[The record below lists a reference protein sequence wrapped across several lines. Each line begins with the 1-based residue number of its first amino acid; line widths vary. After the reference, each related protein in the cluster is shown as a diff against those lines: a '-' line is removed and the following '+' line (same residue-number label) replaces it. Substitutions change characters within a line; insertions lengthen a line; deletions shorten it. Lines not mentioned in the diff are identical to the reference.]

1 MKTTITILFAG
12 LIMVS
17 CGQKDP
23 GSVEAV
29 IESGDL
35 SAMKAKKEQV
45 LKSYDSIAQVL
56 GRLEKAITEKDTL
69 KKYPLVTTFTLKDT
83 LFQHF
88 IDIQGNVE
96 TDQNLLIYPE
106 YQGVLTRVLVNEGDK
121 VSKGQT
127 LARIDDGGLSN
138 QLAQM
143 ETQYDLAKTTFERQ
157 ERLWNQKIG
166 SEIQYLQ
173 AKANMEAAKSSVDQM
188 RAQVGRTTVRAPF
201 SGTIDEIITE
211 QGTVVGPGGQPLM
224 RIVALGDMY
233 VKASVPEAY
242 LGSIAKGTSVKMT
255 FPAINKVVEGQV
267 KNVGNYIN
275 PNNRTFQIEI
285 DVPNKDK
292 AIKPNLVA
300 KLEINDYSQE
310 NAQLIPAN
318 AIQENSKGD
327 KYVFVLT
334 ERVADEAKA
343 VRKQIETGKK
353 YEGMVEVISGL
364 KPGETI
370 VNEGALTLNDGSAV
384 KIKETTNNLP
394 NGTN

>member
-1 MKTTITILFAG
+1 MKNLITSTLIALTII
-12 LIMVS
+12 S

-23 GSVEAV
+23 RSVDAV

-56 GRLEKAITEKDTL
+56 GELDKAIAEKDTL
-69 KKYPLVTTFTLKDT
+69 KKYPLVTTFTIKDT
-83 LFQHF
+83 LFEHF

-106 YQGVLTRVLVNEGDK
+106 YQGVLTRVFVNEGDK
-121 VSKGQT
+121 VTKGQT
-127 LARIDDGGLSN
+127 LAKIDDGGLSN
-138 QLAQM
+138 QMAQT

-211 QGTVVGPGGQPLM
+211 QGTVVGPGGNALM

-233 VKASVPEAY
+233 VKASVPESY
-242 LGSIAKGTSVKMT
+242 LGTITKGTSVNIT
-255 FPAINKVVEGQV
+255 FPAINKQVEGKV

-275 PNNRTFQIEI
+275 PNNRTFEIEI

-300 KLEINDYSQE
+300 KLEINDYSKDK
-310 NAQLIPAN
+310 AQLIPAN
-318 AIQENSKGD
+318 AIQENSKGE
-327 KYVFVLT
+327 KYVFV
-334 ERVADEAKA
+334 VAEKEGDEAKA

-370 VNEGALTLNDGSAV
+370 VDEGALTLNDGAAV
-384 KIKETTNNLP
+384 KIKETTNSLP

>member
-1 MKTTITILFAG
+1 MKNLITSILIVLTII
-12 LIMVS
+12 S

-35 SAMKAKKEQV
+35 SAMKAKKERV

-56 GRLEKAITEKDTL
+56 AELDKAIAEKDTL

-83 LFQHF
+83 LFEHF

-157 ERLWNQKIG
+157 ERLWKQKIG

-211 QGTVVGPGGQPLM
+211 QGTVVGPGGEAIM

-233 VKASVPEAY
+233 VKASVPESY
-242 LGSIAKGTSVKMT
+242 LGTISKGTSVKIT
-255 FPAINKVVEGQV
+255 FPAINKVVEGKV

-275 PNNRTFQIEI
+275 PNNRTFEIEI

-318 AIQENSKGD
+318 AIQENSKGE

-334 ERVADEAKA
+334 EKVADEAKV

-370 VNEGALTLNDGSAV
+370 VDEGALTLNDGSAV
-384 KIKETTNNLP
+384 KIKETPNNLP